1 MKFSVSYPTPIHGA
15 DPDALVT
22 FARHVEACGF
32 EGLYVPDHVAL
43 YPGARIGGSEVPTT
57 LPFPDPLEILTFA
70 AAHTDRLLLGTGV
83 LLLPYRHPILL
94 AKRLATLDL
103 LSKGRLRLLTVGVGG
118 LPGEA
123 AALGVDYATRGRRA
137 DEALDV
143 LRLLWSGGPDGVEFH
158 GEFFDFAEVCVYP
171 KPSTA
176 EFPLHI
182 GGSSPAA
189 ARRAGR
195 RGNGYFAGGTRTP
208 DERARQI
215 TLARAEATAAGRDP
229 ARLEYTRWGSTALTP
244 DDIAALT
251 AEGVDR
257 IVVNASLNPLDAQLD
272 ELSAF
277 AELIRDI

>member
-1 MKFSVSYPTPIHGA
+1 MKFSVSYPTPMHGA
-15 DPDALVT
+15 DPDTLVT
-22 FARHVEACGF
+22 FARHVETCGF

-43 YPGARIGGSEVPTT
+43 YPGARIGANEVPTT
-57 LPFPDPLEILTFA
+57 LPFPDPLDCLTFV

-94 AKRLATLDL
+94 AKRLATLDR

-123 AALGVDYATRGRRA
+123 KALGIDYATRGRRA

-158 GEFFDFAEVCVYP
+158 GEFFDFTEVCVYP

-176 EFPLHI
+176 DFPIHI

-195 RGNGYFAGGTRTP
+195 RGAGYFAGGMLTP
-208 DERARQI
+208 DERAHQL
-215 TLARAEATAAGRDP
+215 TLARAEAATAGRNPDE
-229 ARLEYTRWGSTALTP
+229 LEYTRWGSTGLTL

-257 IVVNASLNPLDAQLD
+257 VVVNASLSPLNQQLD

-277 AELIRDI
+277 AELI